1 MKRSFDT
8 HELVSSPM
16 QHVTMLL
23 PKVLLDH
30 IDQAAQLDDPSSPN
44 RSSWMRRALIS
55 ALRREAA

>member
-1 MKRSFDT
+1 MKPRFEA
-8 HELVSSPM
+8 HELLTSPM

-23 PKVLLDH
+23 PKILIDQ
-30 IDQAAQLDDPSSPN
+30 IDQAAQNDDPSSPN